1 MKTAVIN
8 NREAL
13 VQGQMQPK
21 DRAVGRDGQKTG
33 PLMLGKI
40 VTLLP
45 GVNFVDSADLEAL
58 RKNPAFEMQFSTKIP
73 PSLAPEQNPEQVGK
87 PILVVVETK
96 DKDGKRRPLE
106 VEDNQPLAKLTAEQC
121 KLLISETH
129 VESFLHQ
136 WTNEET
142 RPDIRFEI
150 AKRLEEIGGKP
161 VTAASAGR

>member
-13 VQGQMQPK
+13 VQGQMQPRGK
-21 DRAVGRDGQKTG
+21 ALGGS
-33 PLMLGKI
+33 LMLGDV

-45 GVNFVDSADLEAL
+45 GLNFVDSANLEAL
-58 RKNPAFEMQFSTKIP
+58 RKNPAFELQFATKIP

-87 PILVVVETK
+87 PILAVVETK
-96 DKDGKRRPLE
+96 DKDGKRKPLE
-106 VEDNQPLAKLTAEQC
+106 VEDNQPLAKLSAEQC

-136 WTNEET
+136 WSNEEI

-150 AKRLEEIGGKP
+150 SKRLEAIGGK
-161 VTAASAGR
+161 AAGPASVGR